1 MLLQG
6 FWALSA
12 LLDPTR
18 PAQLVLGLAVVA
30 AALLIA
36 AALSLPVFA
45 PAAPAV
51 RAFAHRARTASRPR
65 LTDPDAAGRPR
76 SRAPSA
82 RPAAA

>member
-6 FWALSA
+6 FWAFAA
-12 LLDPTR
+12 LLDPAQ

-36 AALSLPVFA
+36 VAIALPVLA
-45 PAAPAV
+45 PAAPA
-51 RAFAHRARTASRPR
+51 AQTFARRARTTTRPR

-76 SRAPSA
+76 PRAPAA